1 MGLSS
6 VSLTKRMADVVTESE
21 GQASWA
27 LTKGSRLSLMGIAHR
42 AGLNGLRGRPLAC
55 EVIPSPSKRPT
66 RSEWA
71 LKAES
76 GVVP

>member
-1 MGLSS
+1 MELSS
-6 VSLTKRMADVVTESE
+6 VSLTKTMVGVVTESE

-55 EVIPSPSKRPT
+55 EAIPSPSRRPT
-66 RSEWA
+66 TSEWA
-71 LKAES
+71 LRAES